1 MRHAEMRELHLTV
14 DPIAC
19 DAYGYCA
26 ELIPEVISLDE
37 WGYPILAPDPV
48 AQRFEKAARRAV
60 HDCPRRAITLR
71 IKLTKH
77 QTNPP

>member
-1 MRHAEMRELHLTV
+1 MRPAQQRIAGKRELHLTV

-19 DAYGYCA
+19 DGYGYCA

-48 AQRFEKAARRAV
+48 SPRLEKAARRAV
-60 HDCPRRAITLR
+60 RDCPRRAITFKV
-71 IKLTKH
+71 KLTER
-77 QTNPP
+77 